1 MHEPKIVTS
10 REIGEKL
17 RKRRQTVGLSQE
29 RLAEILNVSYQ
40 QVQRYENG
48 TNKLNVENLQLIAQA
63 LTVPVAYFFQEE
75 HSDPS
80 VAESGPV
87 YESEE
92 KSLIRHFRKIDSK
105 AGRRMVVD
113 VARLAAKKLTS

>member
-10 REIGEKL
+10 REIGEKV
-17 RKRRQTVGLSQE
+17 RKRRLAVGFSQE

-63 LTVPVAYFFQEE
+63 LTVPVGYFFQEE
-75 HSDPS
+75 YPQSA
-80 VAESGPV
+80 AESSPA

-92 KSLIRHFRKIDSK
+92 EKNLVRHFRKIDNK
-105 AGRRMVVD
+105 TGRRMVVD
-113 VARLAAKKLTS
+113 VARLAAKKQTS

>member
-10 REIGEKL
+10 REIGEKV

-63 LTVPVAYFFQEE
+63 LAVPVGYFFQEE
-75 HSDPS
+75 YPQSA
-80 VAESGPV
+80 AESGPF